1 MVHTMGEK
9 VDLKKTRKQFFSAK
23 PSFEM
28 LTLPLVNYLMIDG
41 KGSPDS
47 PAYAQALE
55 KLYPLAYT
63 IKFSLKAAKGD
74 FVVAPLEG
82 LWWAED
88 MTDYLTDT
96 KDNWQ
101 WRMMIMMPDC
111 VSSFDVELARDTLHR
126 KKKVDT
132 SGVRLESLEEG
143 LVVQI
148 LHVGPYSEEAA
159 TLADLHHRFMPE
171 NNLVFNGLH
180 HEIYLNDPR
189 KTDPAKLKTILRQPV
204 QFSSR

>member
-41 KGSPDS
+41 NGSPDS

-55 KLYPLAYT
+55 KLYSLAYT
-63 IKFSLKAAKGD
+63 IKFSLKATKGD

-88 MTDYLTDT
+88 MNDFLTDT

-126 KKKVDT
+126 KKKMDT
-132 SGVRLESLEEG
+132 SSVRLESLEEG
-143 LVVQI
+143 LVVQV
-148 LHVGPYSEEAA
+148 LHVGPYSDEAA
-159 TLADLHHRFMPE
+159 TLADLHTRFMPE

-204 QFSSR
+204 F